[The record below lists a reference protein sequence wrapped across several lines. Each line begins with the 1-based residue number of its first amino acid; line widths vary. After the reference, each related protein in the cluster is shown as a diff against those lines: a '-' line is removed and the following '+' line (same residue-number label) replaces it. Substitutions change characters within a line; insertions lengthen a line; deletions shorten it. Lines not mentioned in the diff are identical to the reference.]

1 MRDIKG
7 WKANSTILLCYALFL
22 RSALQEGFGRQAGE
36 GVGHNDARAE
46 AEGAQKNRGD
56 LRCTPF
62 NRIWGEADFLD
73 DLFFPLVFL
82 FFDS

>member
-1 MRDIKG
+1 MEKMRDIKG

-22 RSALQEGFGRQAGE
+22 QSALQEGPGRQAGD

-56 LRCTPF
+56 LRSTRF
-62 NRIWGEADFLD
+62 NRIWEKAM
-73 DLFFPLVFL
+73 FFG
-82 FFDS
+82 DS